1 MGEELT
7 SGGARRGRPA
17 GSRAAAAG
25 ALGVLLAAGGLGLA
39 PAALADGGPG
49 PLAVT
54 LSAPAPAEIGLAGQP
69 VEYADTVTNTGTA
82 TTDELALRF
91 TLDGGV
97 GLPPNAASLEYRADD
112 GSWRPVPLEYGH
124 GVFTGTLPG
133 GFTLEPG
140 ASRTVRLRIGLPM
153 GTPHNGD
160 SNGGTQ
166 ALKVHTA
173 VGRSA
178 GGAAAA
184 TDDHTIAV
192 DGLSASLSGVSAS
205 VTAGGAGV
213 TFEARAANPTASA
226 YTNVSH
232 VLVTGAGAVV
242 ETRHS
247 GSGWTRLTPGGE
259 ADEPGV
265 SVFTLD
271 GKDASM
277 GAHTTA
283 VTDVRLSFPKSAGG
297 TKATVG
303 DCVLVNAAPGRP
315 LSGTTSC
322 GPQSTITVKAAVTGG
337 GSTSPTAM
345 PTATATAT
353 ATATTGSGTTT
364 GTTTGTTSGAAPTAT
379 PAADTGQLAS
389 TGNSGASKL
398 AAGAG
403 VLFLAGAAAVGAA
416 ALRRRAT
423 R

>member
-7 SGGARRGRPA
+7 RGGTRNGARRRSAGR
-17 GSRAAAAG
+17 RAAAG
-25 ALGVLLAAGGLGLA
+25 ALGVLLAAGGFGLA
-39 PAALADGGPG
+39 PAALADSGPG

-69 VEYADTVTNTGTA
+69 VEYADTVTNTGTT
-82 TTDELALRF
+82 TTDELTLRF

-97 GLPPNAASLEYRADD
+97 GLPSNAASLEYRADD

-124 GVFTGTLPG
+124 GVFAGTLPG

-166 ALKVHTA
+166 ALKVRTA

-178 GGAAAA
+178 GGVAAA

-192 DGLSASLSGVSAS
+192 DGLSASLSGVPSS
-205 VTAGGAGV
+205 VTAGGPGV

-232 VLVTGAGAVV
+232 VLVTAAGAVV
-242 ETRHS
+242 ETRHA
-247 GSGWTRLTPGGE
+247 GAGWTRLTPGSE

-283 VTDVRLSFPKSAGG
+283 VTDVRLSYPKSAGG
-297 TKATVG
+297 TKTTVG

-337 GSTSPTAM
+337 GSTSPTAT
-345 PTATATAT
+345 PTTTATSTV
-353 ATATTGSGTTT
+353 TTGS
-364 GTTTGTTSGAAPTAT
+364 GTTTGTTSGAAPTA
-379 PAADTGQLAS
+379 PPSADTGQLAS
-389 TGNSGASKL
+389 TGSSGASKL